1 MPRELRPLVRA
12 LGLRRTE
19 LAGRPAWRGPTVV
32 AATIGVGPQVARR
45 SAAGLIEAC
54 QPAGVLVIGVAGA
67 CEPHLRVGDVVN
79 PARVMDAAD
88 GVAYEPDTFLSSP
101 SRPGGSP
108 AGTAAPRAG
117 ILVTVERFGAP
128 LPPGVDAVD
137 METAAVAA
145 ECVARGVP
153 WDVRRAVSDT
163 PGGVPEA
170 AGTLLRADGRADIG
184 AVLRLVARHPA
195 QAITLAKLGRDTG
208 RAISAVTAVAVAL
221 LGARI

>member
-19 LAGRPAWRGPTVV
+19 LAGRPAWSGPTVV
-32 AATIGVGPQVARR
+32 AVTIGVGPQVARR
-45 SAAGLIEAC
+45 SAARLLEAC
-54 QPAGVLVIGVAGA
+54 EPAGVLVIGVAGA
-67 CEPHLRVGDVVN
+67 CDPRLRVGDVVN
-79 PARVMDAAD
+79 PARVVDAAD
-88 GVAYEPDTFLSSP
+88 GAAYEPDTFLLSP
-101 SRPGGSP
+101 PSP
-108 AGTAAPRAG
+108 ASSATGTTARAG
-117 ILVTVERFGAP
+117 ILVTVERFGATP
-128 LPPGVDAVD
+128 PPGADAVD

-184 AVLRLVARHPA
+184 AVVRLLARHPA
-195 QAITLAKLGRDTG
+195 EAITLAKLGRDTG

-221 LGARI
+221 LGARL